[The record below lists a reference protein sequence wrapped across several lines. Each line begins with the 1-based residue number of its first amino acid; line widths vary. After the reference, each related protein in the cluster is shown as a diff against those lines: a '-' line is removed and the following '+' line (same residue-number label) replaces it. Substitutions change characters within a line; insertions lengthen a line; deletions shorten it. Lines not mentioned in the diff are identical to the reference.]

1 MKGANQA
8 FADSVFLAV
17 KGYVDAAFARF
28 SKQAIDPI
36 ERRLSE
42 IPAGRDGKDADPADI
57 ERAVE
62 KAIAA
67 LPKPAD
73 GKDADADA
81 IAEVVLGKVTQA
93 LEAIPAPKDG
103 RDGKDAD
110 PDAVKAAIDAE
121 VARVLATWDKP
132 RDGIDGKSV
141 DMAELSEQ
149 IADAASK
156 AVQALPPAPAGKDG
170 KDGTSVSL
178 DDVRTMLAEM
188 VAKAVSEVPVQKG
201 EPGKDGENIDP
212 EFVRAELQKM
222 VDAIPRPADGLRGEK
237 GEDGRDGRDGRDAK
251 GEPGRDALQIDI
263 LPAIDETRSYPRATY
278 AHLRGGVVRSIRTTE
293 PLADG
298 DFEKAGWVVFIDGE
312 TAYDVTQADE
322 RTFTVRREMLSGKV
336 FERSFAIPAVVDRE
350 VYREGE
356 AYKRGDGVTWGR
368 HFWIARRDTTAKPE
382 AGDDW
387 RLAVKSGRDGAD
399 AYWVARR
406 NGFAGTETEWLAS
419 LRGKEGKPGKDLTQ
433 QNQDGRKF

>member
-42 IPAGRDGKDADPADI
+42 IPA
-57 ERAVE
+57 
-62 KAIAA
+62 
-67 LPKPAD
+67 
-73 GKDADADA
+73 
-81 IAEVVLGKVTQA
+81 
-93 LEAIPAPKDG
+93 G

-237 GEDGRDGRDGRDAK
+237 GEDGRDGRDAK

-298 DFEKAGWVVFIDGE
+298 DFEKAGWVVVIDGE

>member
-42 IPAGRDGKDADPADI
+42 IPA
-57 ERAVE
+57 
-62 KAIAA
+62 
-67 LPKPAD
+67 
-73 GKDADADA
+73 
-81 IAEVVLGKVTQA
+81 
-93 LEAIPAPKDG
+93 G

-237 GEDGRDGRDGRDAK
+237 GEDGRDGRDAK